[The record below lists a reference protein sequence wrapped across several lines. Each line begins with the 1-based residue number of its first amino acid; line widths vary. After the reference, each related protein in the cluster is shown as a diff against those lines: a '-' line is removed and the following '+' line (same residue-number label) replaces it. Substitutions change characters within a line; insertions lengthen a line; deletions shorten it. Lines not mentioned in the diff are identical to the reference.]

1 MVTIDEFSAI
11 DMRVGMIVEVEEH
24 AAARKP
30 MYKLLVDFGSE
41 IGKRTIVAGIRALYS
56 REELLN
62 RKVVCAVNLEP
73 KSIAGIESHGMLLA
87 AGDESSISILV
98 PYRDVEIGSRIR

>member
-1 MVTIDEFSAI
+1 MATINDFSAI

-30 MYKLLVDFGSE
+30 MYKIVVDFGTE
-41 IGKRTIVAGIRALYS
+41 IGKRTIVAGIRSLYT
-56 REELLN
+56 RDELMN
-62 RKVVCAVNLEP
+62 RKVVCVVNLEP
-73 KSIAGIESHGMLLA
+73 KTIAGIESQGMLLA

-98 PYRDVEIGSRIR
+98 PYRDIEIGSRIH